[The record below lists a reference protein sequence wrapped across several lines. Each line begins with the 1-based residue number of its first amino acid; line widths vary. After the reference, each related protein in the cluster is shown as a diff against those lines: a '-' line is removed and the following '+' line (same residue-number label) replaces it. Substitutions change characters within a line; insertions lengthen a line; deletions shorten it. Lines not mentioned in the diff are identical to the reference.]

1 MPRSAKNS
9 GVTARDGA
17 VSVRS
22 PTRRSRSP
30 GCAVVAAMLEPKVV
44 APRAV
49 ERRPAARF
57 RAASGAVRAVDL
69 DVRELSRIVVEHAA
83 ACERRRPGPSA

>member
-22 PTRRSRSP
+22 PARRSRSP
-30 GCAVVAAMLEPKVV
+30 GCAVVAAMLEPNVS
-44 APRAV
+44 RH
-49 ERRPAARF
+49 
-57 RAASGAVRAVDL
+57 VR
-69 DVRELSRIVVEHAA
+69 
-83 ACERRRPGPSA
+83 